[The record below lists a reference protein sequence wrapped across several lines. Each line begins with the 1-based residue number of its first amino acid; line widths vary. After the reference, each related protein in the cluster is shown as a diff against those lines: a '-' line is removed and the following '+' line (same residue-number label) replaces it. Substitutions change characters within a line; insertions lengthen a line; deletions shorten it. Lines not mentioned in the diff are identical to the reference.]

1 MESTIFKNEA
11 VLPQFK
17 DQSDTLFIIG
27 NSSDVSALIATKP
40 SYLLPYQC
48 VFSPHSEDI
57 LALISAC
64 DAASSPTRLAILMD
78 ARWAEQNRFKLL
90 RQLREC
96 AAYRHVPILV
106 ISDRMHITVAENF
119 LNAGADDYF
128 NRPVEPER
136 LETLLDYLWANKPE
150 IVALSPALQRKM
162 THQPHQP
169 VFKARY
175 LKRAIDVGGALFG
188 MVMLSPV
195 MLATA
200 LAIRLESKGP
210 VFYCSKR
217 VGAGFKT
224 FNFWKFRSMYTD
236 ADQRLQEIARKN
248 NQYGDNATF
257 VKIANDPRVTRVGK
271 FIRKY
276 SIDELPQLYNVL
288 TGDMSLVGNRP
299 LPVYEADRL
308 FEEESGGRFLAP
320 AGLTGLWQVSK
331 RGAPNMSTTER
342 IDLDIQYAKDQS
354 LITDIKILLRTFTAF
369 IQKENV

>member
-1 MESTIFKNEA
+1 MESTIIKNET
-11 VLPQFK
+11 VLPHLK
-17 DQSDTLFIIG
+17 DLSDTLFIIG
-27 NSSDVSALIATKP
+27 NSSDISALIVNKP
-40 SYLLPYQC
+40 SYLLPFQC
-48 VFSPHSEDI
+48 VFSKDTEEI
-57 LALISAC
+57 LAHVADYDATSA
-64 DAASSPTRLAILMD
+64 TRLAILMD
-78 ARWAEQNRFKLL
+78 ARWAESNRFKLL
-90 RQLREC
+90 KQLHELP
-96 AAYRHVPILV
+96 AYQHVPIVV
-106 ISDRMHITVAENF
+106 ISDRMHMTAAENF

-150 IVALSPALQRKM
+150 IIALSPLLRPQQN
-162 THQPHQP
+162 TP

-175 LKRAIDVGGALFG
+175 LKRAIDIAGALFG
-188 MVMLSPV
+188 MVVLSPV

-200 LAIRLESKGP
+200 VAIRLESKGP
-210 VFYCSKR
+210 IFYCSKR

-224 FNFWKFRSMYTD
+224 FNFWKFRSMYSD

-248 NQYGDNATF
+248 NQYGNNATF

-288 TGDMSLVGNRP
+288 VGDMSLVGNRP

-354 LITDIKILLRTFTAF
+354 LVNDIKILFRTFTAF

>member
-11 VLPQFK
+11 VSPYSK
-17 DQSDTLFIIG
+17 DQSDTLFIVG
-27 NSSDVSALIATKP
+27 NSSDISVLIATKP

-48 VFSPHSEDI
+48 VFTHRTEDV
-57 LALISAC
+57 LAHISAY
-64 DAASSPTRLAILMD
+64 DAAAASMRMAILMD
-78 ARWAEQNRFKLL
+78 ARWAEHNRFQLL
-90 RQLREC
+90 KQLREC
-96 AAYRHVPILV
+96 AAYQHVPILV
-106 ISDRMHITVAENF
+106 ISDRMHMTAAENF

-128 NRPVEPER
+128 NRPVEPDR

-162 THQPHQP
+162 AHQPHQP
-169 VFKARY
+169 VFKARH
-175 LKRAIDVGGALFG
+175 LKRAIDISGALFG
-188 MVMLSPV
+188 MVVLSPV

-210 VFYCSKR
+210 IFYCSKR

-271 FIRKY
+271 IIRKY

-331 RGAPNMSTTER
+331 RGAPDMSTTER
-342 IDLDIQYAKDQS
+342 IDLDIKYAKNQS
-354 LITDIKILLRTFTAF
+354 LINDIKILLRTFTAF